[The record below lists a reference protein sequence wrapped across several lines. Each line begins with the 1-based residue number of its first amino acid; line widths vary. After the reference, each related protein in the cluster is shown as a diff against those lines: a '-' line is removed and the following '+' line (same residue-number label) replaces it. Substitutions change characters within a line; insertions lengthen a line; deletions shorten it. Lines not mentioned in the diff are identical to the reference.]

1 MKKIMLLGML
11 FITQILSAQTAQT
24 IKSGKWTDKSVW
36 VGKKVPVT
44 GAAITVNSGHVL
56 TLDTTVEVGG
66 LQIMK
71 RGTLQ
76 FLTSRSNTLYSTENI
91 NVFGKLIMSPLL
103 MSNIHTIVF
112 KNVDESKFIGGGMD
126 IFRTDVGLWVR
137 DSGTVSLFGNDKT
150 PYVYLK
156 DSAVKG
162 SNQIVLNRAPAN
174 WRAGDV
180 IAISPTENNKQPN
193 FYNGFDTRKI
203 VSVVSN
209 VVTLDSPIIYNHP
222 RVYNPFKKV
231 YLTSEV
237 MNLTRNVRIEGTPT
251 GRSHINIGM
260 VNTPFTMKNVQIRYM
275 GPRKPDGSGYT
286 TKVTG
291 RYALHLHMNG
301 YATTGSYVKNVVVS
315 DCGSH
320 AYVPHASHGVL
331 FENCISYNTFE
342 EAYWWD
348 FPTSDKDTTNNS
360 HNTTYTGCIAAMT
373 KCDPPFR
380 GYRLT
385 GFYLGSG
392 RDNTAKRCIAVGN
405 YGSGSASGFL
415 WPEASNF
422 TDNVWILDSNISH
435 NNRCNGIFTW
445 QNDSHTHIVKGFTIY
460 NNGLYGLEHGA
471 YVNAYK
477 YTDLSLF
484 GNKYGVFIHATPSGS
499 INTVSDEWGYNA
511 HIINSKS
518 TDSLYITKH
527 TLPGKGPF
535 LFKDCYFPGV
545 IVNELPPRVATQPA
559 GLFDFVNCGL
569 SEKSFLILGMEK
581 GSLIRVQNG
590 TTAFQIDS
598 NGIITKI
605 PPFFK

>member
-24 IKSGKWTDKSVW
+24 IKSGKWTDPKVW
-36 VGKKVPVT
+36 VGGKVPT
-44 GAAITVNSGHVL
+44 AGSNITVNTGHIL
-56 TLDTTVEVGG
+56 TLDTTTEVSG
-66 LQIMK
+66 LQINK

-76 FLTSRSNTLYSTENI
+76 FLTTKSLTLYSTENI
-91 NVFGKLIMSPLL
+91 NVFGKLIMSPI
-103 MSNIHTIVF
+103 SIAIIHTIVF
-112 KNVDESKFIGGGMD
+112 KNVDESKFVGGGMD
-126 IFRTDVGLWVR
+126 IMATDVGLWVR
-137 DSGTVSLFGNDKT
+137 DSGTVSLTGKDKT
-150 PYVYLK
+150 PYLNLK
-156 DSAVKG
+156 DSALKG
-162 SNQIVLNRAPAN
+162 TTKIILNKVPSN
-174 WRAGDV
+174 WKAGDIV
-180 IAISPTENNKQPN
+180 SITPTEKISQPN

-203 VSVVSN
+203 VAITTN
-209 VVTLDSPIIYNHP
+209 TITLDSPLVYNHP
-222 RVYNPFKKV
+222 RVYNPFKRV
-231 YLTSEV
+231 YMTSEV
-237 MNLTRNVRIEGTPT
+237 MNLTRNVRVEGTT
-251 GRSHINIGM
+251 SGRAHINIGM
-260 VNTPFTMKNVQIRYM
+260 VKTPFTMKNVWIRYM
-275 GPRKPDGSGYT
+275 GPRKPDGAFTS
-286 TKVTG
+286 KVAG
-291 RYALHLHMNG
+291 RYALHLHMNEYG
-301 YATTGSYVKNVVVS
+301 TVGSYVKNCVVS

-320 AYVPHASHGVL
+320 AYVPHNSHGVL
-331 FENCISYNTFE
+331 FEGCISYNTFE

-360 HNTTYTGCIAAMT
+360 HNVTYLSCVAAMT

-392 RDNTAKRCIAVGN
+392 RNNTAKRCIAVGN

-415 WPEASNF
+415 WPEPSNY

-445 QNDSHTHIVKGFTIY
+445 QNDSHNHIVKNFLIY
-460 NNGLYGLEHGA
+460 NSGLYGLEHGA
-471 YVNAYK
+471 YLNAYK
-477 YTDLSLF
+477 YTDLSLIW
-484 GNKYGVFIHATPSGS
+484 NKYGVLIHANPTSNGQP
-499 INTVSDEWGYNA
+499 DEWGYIA
-511 HIINSKS
+511 HIINTKS

-535 LFKDCYFPGV
+535 LFKDCVFPGV

-569 SEKSFLILGMEK
+569 SKEKFVILGMEQ

-598 NGIITKI
+598 KGTITDI